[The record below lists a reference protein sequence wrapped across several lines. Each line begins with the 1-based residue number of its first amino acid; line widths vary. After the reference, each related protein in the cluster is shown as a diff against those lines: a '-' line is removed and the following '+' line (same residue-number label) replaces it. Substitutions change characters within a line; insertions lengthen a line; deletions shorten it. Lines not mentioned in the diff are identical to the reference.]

1 MKNKKCRM
9 ICGLV
14 IGTLMLTAGAGC
26 GNASAEKTETAAVSE
41 EEKPSSDNSFV
52 YEDKEKEAPVSTT
65 VMGKVVSVSGETV
78 ELEVADFPGGEGPG
92 GMPQGDAPM
101 GEKPEGEP
109 QDSASEGE
117 KPGNAL
123 EGDSQND
130 VSEGEK
136 PEGDAPEEEKPE
148 GELQGDAPEAEKPGD
163 APEGQPGDAPAGN
176 PQEMPQGEKATLTLG
191 DPSVVSGE
199 IAQGAMLAITFDENG
214 FITKIEV
221 QEDMGG
227 GMAPGGQAAQVESYR
242 AVTEY
247 SGDTQEAGEQYT
259 STGTDENAILVTG
272 DASVTLDSIAVERSS
287 GDSTGGDTASFYGV
301 GAAVL
306 ATDGE
311 LNVADSS
318 ITTDA
323 QGGAGVFA
331 YGDGTVHVSTTKIA
345 TSQDTSGGIHAA
357 GGGTLYA
364 DNLEVTT
371 EGNSSAA
378 IRSDRGGGTMRIS
391 GGSYTTN
398 GTGSPAVYCTADIAV
413 SGANLTATGSEAMC
427 MEGLNNLYFYNCN
440 LNGNMKDDDQNDTTW
455 NMIVYQSMS
464 GDAQVG
470 NATMQIQGGS
480 ITAENG
486 GMIYTTNTQ
495 SNILL
500 SGVDIT
506 YADDSEFFLQ
516 CTGNNNK
523 RGWGKTGENGADCTF
538 TALDQKME
546 GNVIWDSISK
556 LKFYMEQGSTLTGA
570 FLQDETWAGTGGD
583 GSSDLYIS
591 EDSTWLV
598 TGDST
603 LTNLY
608 NAGKIVDPEGRSVSV
623 KGADGTVY
631 AEGDSAYTITV
642 ESYSADPDFSGAA
655 SLQDEKELFT
665 E

>member
-41 EEKPSSDNSFV
+41 EEKASSDNSFV

-78 ELEVADFPGGEGPG
+78 ELEIADFPGGEGPG
-92 GMPQGDAPM
+92 GMPQGEAPM

-109 QDSASEGE
+109 QDSAPEGE
-117 KPGNAL
+117 KPGNA
-123 EGDSQND
+123 
-130 VSEGEK
+130 
-136 PEGDAPEEEKPE
+136 PEEEKTK
-148 GELQGDAPEAEKPGD
+148 GELQGDAPEAEKPED

-176 PQEMPQGEKATLTLG
+176 PMEMPQGEKATLTLG
-191 DPSVVSGE
+191 DPSVVTGE
-199 IAQGAMLAITFDENG
+199 IAQGAMLAIIFDENG

-247 SGDTQEAGEQYT
+247 SEDTQEAGMQYT

-272 DASVTLDSIAVERSS
+272 GAAVTLDSIAVERGS

-311 LNVADSS
+311 LNIADSS

-378 IRSDRGGGTMRIS
+378 IRSDRGGGTMRVS

-440 LNGNMKDDDQNDTTW
+440 LAGNMKDDDQNDTTW

-470 NATMQIQGGS
+470 NATMQVQGGS
-480 ITAENG
+480 IAAENG
-486 GMIYTTNTQ
+486 GLIYTTNTQ

-546 GNVIWDSISK
+546 GNVIWDSISD
-556 LKFYMEQGSTLTGA
+556 LKFYMNQGSMLTGA
-570 FLQDETWAGTGGD
+570 FLQDETWAGAGGD
-583 GSSDLYIS
+583 GCADLYIS
-591 EDSTWLV
+591 QDSAWVV
-598 TGDST
+598 TADSS
-603 LTNLY
+603 LTDLY
-608 NAGKIVDPEGRSVSV
+608 SAGKITDAEGRTVTV
-623 KGADGTVY
+623 KGTEGRVY
-631 AEGDSAYTITV
+631 AEGDSPYTITV
-642 ESYSADPDFSGAA
+642 ENYSDDPDFSGSANP
-655 SLQDEKELFT
+655 QEEKELFT

>member
-1 MKNKKCRM
+1 MKNKKYRLM
-9 ICGLV
+9 CGLV
-14 IGTLMLTAGAGC
+14 IGTFMLAAGAGC
-26 GNASAEKTETAAVSE
+26 GSASAEKAEVAELSE
-41 EEKPSSDNSFV
+41 EKASSDNVFV
-52 YEDKEKEAPVSTT
+52 YEDEEKEAPVSTT
-65 VMGKVVSVSGETV
+65 VMGKVASISGDTV
-78 ELEVADFPGGEGPG
+78 ELEVADFHEGEG
-92 GMPQGDAPM
+92 GMPQGGQP
-101 GEKPEGEP
+101 
-109 QDSASEGE
+109 
-117 KPGNAL
+117 
-123 EGDSQND
+123 
-130 VSEGEK
+130 
-136 PEGDAPEEEKPE
+136 GDAP
-148 GELQGDAPEAEKPGD
+148 GGEKPGD
-163 APEGQPGDAPAGN
+163 APEGQLGDAPSGGM
-176 PQEMPQGEKATLTLG
+176 PQDMPQGEKAVLTIG
-191 DPSVVSGE
+191 DSSVVSGE
-199 IAQGAMLAITFDENG
+199 ITQGAMISITFDKDG
-214 FITKIEV
+214 VITNIEV
-221 QEDMGG
+221 QEGMGG
-227 GMAPGGQAAQVESYR
+227 GQALGGQASAVDSYE

-247 SGDTQEAGEQYT
+247 SEDTQAAGEQYA

-272 DASVTLDSIAVERSS
+272 GASVTLDSITVERNSS
-287 GDSTGGDTASFYGV
+287 DSTGGDTASFYGV

-311 LNVADSS
+311 LNISDSS
-318 ITTDA
+318 ITTDS

-331 YGDGTVHVSTTKIA
+331 YGDGKVKVSATKID
-345 TSQDTSGGIHAA
+345 TSQDTSGGIHVA

-364 DNLEVTT
+364 HNLEVTT

-378 IRSDRGGGTMRIS
+378 IRSDRGGGTMFVT
-391 GGSYTTN
+391 GGSYTSN
-398 GTGSPAVYCTADIAV
+398 GTGSPAVYCTADIMV

-440 LNGNMKDDDQNDTTW
+440 ISGNMKDDDQNDTTW

-470 NATMQIQGGS
+470 NATMQVQGGR

-486 GMIYTTNTQ
+486 GLIYTTNTQ

-500 SGVDIT
+500 SGVEIT

-546 GNVIWDSISK
+546 GNIIWDSISK
-556 LKFYMEQGSTLTGA
+556 LKFYMEQGSKLAGA

-583 GSSDLYIS
+583 GFADLCIS
-591 EDSTWLV
+591 VDSTWVV

-608 NAGKIVDPEGRSVSV
+608 NAGKIVDAEGKAVSV

-642 ESYSADPDFSGAA
+642 EGYSTDADFSGAA
-655 SLQDEKELFT
+655 SPQDEKKLFT